1 MGCCSATAGRRRLA
15 ALELNGRVARFNGYA
30 SYGLVEATFESPLE
44 LPGSDEANDAATED
58 GSIVVE
64 PGGRLPRHS
73 PPQLQ
78 GGRPPRE
85 ITR

>member
-1 MGCCSATAGRRRLA
+1 MGCCSATAGRRRLP
-15 ALELNGRVARFNGYA
+15 ALELNGRVARFNWYA

-44 LPGSDEANDAATED
+44 LPGIDEANDAATED

-64 PGGRLPRHS
+64 PGDRLPRHS

-78 GGRPPRE
+78 GGRPPGNHR
-85 ITR
+85 